1 MASNFMTLRSINLE
15 IIHVWHVKKKIK
27 SNYTAPLA
35 PSCACNVMEVQ
46 ISAIF
51 YAYYINTPFTAI
63 QLLSVPF
70 VIADLFEGVFIDLF
84 FIEQEITKI
93 SLE

>member
-1 MASNFMTLRSINLE
+1 
-15 IIHVWHVKKKIK
+15 
-27 SNYTAPLA
+27 
-35 PSCACNVMEVQ
+35 MEVQ